1 MPGTEEGF
9 RQSERPFDELE
20 SSASSGRTW
29 KRALLVILCILLGS
43 CRSQPTDARPA
54 IEFSKVP
61 QRAEGGPDKL
71 EIIEGRV
78 IGARSGQQI
87 VLFAKSGAW
96 WVQPLVDQPF
106 TIIEADS
113 QWKNS
118 THLGTEYAAL
128 LVEPGYHPPA
138 TLDVLPV
145 AGGAVVAVA
154 TAKGA
159 EPTPEDSKTLQFS
172 GYEWKV
178 RSTASERGG
187 RTNPYDPAN
196 AWTDA
201 SGFLHLRITQHT
213 GQWTCAE
220 VRLTRSLGYGSYR
233 FVVREAAHLE
243 PTVVLSMF
251 TWDNLEADQNH
262 RELGIEIARWGDRN
276 SKNAQYVIQPYYV
289 PANVARF
296 IAPSGVLTHSFRWEP
311 GRAAFRTL
319 RGSVDGNGSPVVAE
333 HVFTSG
339 VPSPGDES
347 IHLNLYIFGV
357 SGEPPQNDAEVVFE
371 KFEYFP

>member
-1 MPGTEEGF
+1 MPGAGEEF
-9 RQSERPFDELE
+9 RQSARPFREPE
-20 SSASSGRTW
+20 NSASVGRPW
-29 KRALLVILCILLGS
+29 KSALLAALCILLAG
-43 CRSQPTDARPA
+43 CRAQSDGARPT

-61 QRAEGGPDKL
+61 QKAEGGPDKL
-71 EIIEGRV
+71 DTIEGRV
-78 IGARSGQQI
+78 IGARAGQRI
-87 VLFAKSGAW
+87 VLFARSGAW

-106 TIIEADS
+106 TAIEAGS
-113 QWKNS
+113 KWANS

-138 TLDVLPV
+138 TLDALPGE
-145 AGGAVVAVA
+145 GGAVVAVA
-154 TAKGA
+154 KTQGA
-159 EPTPEDSKTLQFS
+159 EASPDAAKTLQFS

-178 RSTASERGG
+178 RGSVSERGG
-187 RTNPYDPAN
+187 RMNLYDPAN

-201 SGFLHLRITQHT
+201 SGFLHLRIARRAD
-213 GQWTCAE
+213 QWSCAE

-233 FVVREAAHLE
+233 VAVREAANLE
-243 PTVVLSMF
+243 PAVVFSMF
-251 TWDNLEADQNH
+251 TWDDLGADQNH
-262 RELGIEIARWGDRN
+262 REMGVEITRWGDPA

-296 IAPSGVLTHSFRWEP
+296 MAPAGMLTHSIRWEP
-311 GRAAFRTL
+311 GRAAFRTV
-319 RGSVDGNGSPVVAE
+319 RGLVNDSRAPAVAE

-357 SGEPPQNDAEVVFE
+357 SGEALQNEAEVVIE